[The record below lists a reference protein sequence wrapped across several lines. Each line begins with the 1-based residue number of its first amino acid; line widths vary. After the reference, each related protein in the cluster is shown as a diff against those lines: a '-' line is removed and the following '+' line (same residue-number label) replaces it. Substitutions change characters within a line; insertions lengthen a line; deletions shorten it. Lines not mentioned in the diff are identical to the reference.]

1 MNALA
6 ASNFKRIGDCDLY
19 CAGCFNLRFAVPG
32 EGRGGGAVKVYIYIL
47 VMAVTTYLIRAL
59 PLTLLKKPIENRFLK
74 SFLHYVP
81 TACLTAMT
89 FPAILSAT
97 DHMISGAL
105 GLAIAVL
112 LSLKKKSLIV
122 VAVASCAAVF
132 LTEQLLK
139 LI

>member
-1 MNALA
+1 MKIYL
-6 ASNFKRIGDCDLY
+6 
-19 CAGCFNLRFAVPG
+19 
-32 EGRGGGAVKVYIYIL
+32 YIL
-47 VMAVTTYLIRAL
+47 VMALTTYLIRAI
-59 PLTLLKKPIENRFLK
+59 PLTLMKKPIKNRFLK

-97 DHMISGAL
+97 ENMVSGAL
-105 GLAIAVL
+105 GLAVAVV

-132 LTEQLLK
+132 FTEQLIK
-139 LI
+139 LL

>member
-1 MNALA
+1 MN
-6 ASNFKRIGDCDLY
+6 IYLY
-19 CAGCFNLRFAVPG
+19 V
-32 EGRGGGAVKVYIYIL
+32 L

-59 PLTLLKKPIENRFLK
+59 PLTLLKKPIKSRYLR

-89 FPAILSAT
+89 FPAILYAT
-97 DHMISGAL
+97 ENIISGAV
-105 GLAIAVL
+105 GLVVAIL
-112 LSLKKKSLIV
+112 LALKKKSLIV

-132 LTEQLLK
+132 LMEQLVR